1 MTNQEIITRT
11 AQAHGFTVAQLQELS
26 QAFGSLPF
34 HTFAYWRSI
43 GYHVR
48 KGEKATFS
56 AELWKWTDKPAKG
69 AAEDDPDAPP
79 APDGTSGGHFY
90 KKLSYLFSFSQVE
103 KDEPKKA

>member
-1 MTNQEIITRT
+1 MTNEQIISNA
-11 AQAHGFTVAQLQELS
+11 AQAHGFTVAQLQQLS

-48 KGEKATFS
+48 KGEKAIFS
-56 AELWKWTDKPAKG
+56 AELWKWTSKPARN

-79 APDGTSGGHFY
+79 APEGETGHFY
-90 KKLSYLFSFSQVE
+90 RKLSYLFSASQVE
-103 KDEPKKA
+103 KDEPEKA